1 MVRRSVSVGVQ
12 AVYGRSLSDPK
23 LAGQRGEARHSFYFI
38 FFYICKTTLACVQTA
53 LAKHPKLATVEFGG
67 GGVGVGGGTYGVP
80 GNQMCAQKVFFILDI
95 SATV

>member
-23 LAGQRGEARHSFYFI
+23 LAGRGGEARHSFCFV
-38 FFYICKTTLACVQTA
+38 FFYICKTTLARVQTA
-53 LAKHPKLATVEFGG
+53 LAKHSKLASVESERMEGG
-67 GGVGVGGGTYGVP
+67 GGAHMALQETK
-80 GNQMCAQKVFFILDI
+80 CARRRFFILDI